1 MPGTMTTQPVLL
13 IEYPHG
19 EIDFSFPCTILCLL
33 NVSNSFML
41 YCTIP
46 STIINDLKV
55 NHN

>member
-55 NHN
+55 YHN